1 MELKEQGEKM
11 DFLRLYLGEIASLV
25 LALVIFF
32 VAAAIASRY
41 VANRANQRMI
51 RNVRNACIAA
61 AVAAFAVSWTYS
73 LAVNRT
79 PRGRIDRSSVDQ
91 DQKAFELRHSDQKK

>member
-1 MELKEQGEKM
+1 M
-11 DFLRLYLGEIASLV
+11 DFLRLYLGEIVSLV

-41 VANRANQRMI
+41 VTNRRLI
-51 RNVRNACIAA
+51 RNVRNVCMAAAIAA
-61 AVAAFAVSWTYS
+61 FVYSWSFS

-79 PRGRIDRSSVDQ
+79 PRGRIDRSGADQ
-91 DQKAFELRHSDQKK
+91 AQKAFELRHSDQKK

>member
-1 MELKEQGEKM
+1 M
-11 DFLRLYLGEIASLV
+11 DFLRLYFGEIASLV

-41 VANRANQRMI
+41 VTHRRMI
-51 RNVRNACIAA
+51 RKVRNACIAL
-61 AVAAFAVSWTYS
+61 VIGAFAFSWTYS
-73 LAVNRT
+73 LTVNRS
-79 PRGRIDRSSVDQ
+79 PRGRIDRSGADQ

>member
-1 MELKEQGEKM
+1 M
-11 DFLRLYLGEIASLV
+11 DFLRLYLGEIASLA

-41 VANRANQRMI
+41 MANRGANQEMI

-73 LAVNRT
+73 LTVNRT
-79 PRGRIDRSSVDQ
+79 SRGRVDRSGADQ
-91 DQKAFELRHSDQKK
+91 DQKAFELRHSDQKQ

>member
-1 MELKEQGEKM
+1 MELKEQGGKM
-11 DFLRLYLGEIASLV
+11 DFLRLYLGEIASLA
-25 LALVIFF
+25 LALIIFV

-41 VANRANQRMI
+41 VMDRRMI
-51 RNVRNACIAA
+51 RNVRNACIALA
-61 AVAAFAVSWTYS
+61 IAAFAVSWTYS

-79 PRGRIDRSSVDQ
+79 PRGRIDRSAVDQ

>member
-1 MELKEQGEKM
+1 MELKEQGGKM
-11 DFLRLYLGEIASLV
+11 DFLRLYLGEIASLA

-41 VANRANQRMI
+41 VTNRRMI

-73 LAVNRT
+73 LTVNRT
-79 PRGRIDRSSVDQ
+79 PRGRVDRSSVDQ
-91 DQKAFELRHSDQKK
+91 DQKAFELRHSDEKK